1 MIVVFDTNTV
11 LSSFFWN
18 GAPAQLLGLARSGA
32 CQLASCETQ
41 LKELFDVL
49 ERPYF
54 EKRRAALSIS
64 STTLVKGFAKLA
76 FLVTPSP
83 LPHPVCRDPK
93 DDFLLACA
101 LSVQASLIVS
111 GDKDLL
117 VLQTFE
123 GIPIVTAAQAMVI
136 LGA

>member
-18 GAPAQLLGLARSGA
+18 GAPAHLLGLARGGA
-32 CQLASCETQ
+32 CQMASCETQ
-41 LKELFDVL
+41 FKELFDVL

-54 EKRRAALSIS
+54 EKRRTALGIS

-76 FLVTPSP
+76 FLVTPSA

-101 LSVQASLIVS
+101 LAAQASLIVS

-117 VLQTFE
+117 VLQTFQ
-123 GIPIVTAAQAMVI
+123 GIPIVTAAQAVVL
-136 LGA
+136 LGS